1 MAIVFRRSSHI
12 VKMPKFS
19 KISQTEKKILNETLR
34 HVTYLE
40 NCIFF
45 EVSCWAVNFFKV
57 YMIVNKLIF
66 FLVKRRS
73 CTSFQLEIEFF
84 EKVIKFWNFL
94 MLRHVTYTKMS
105 RNVHLWFFELKSLR
119 QEKKMNV
126 QSDIEINIY
135 I

>member
-1 MAIVFRRSSHI
+1 MSNILVNLYLYGNSFLEGPPMLWKCQSFKKL
-12 VKMPKFS
+12 VK
-19 KISQTEKKILNETLR
+19 QKKKLNETLR

-105 RNVHLWFFELKSLR
+105 RNVHLWFLESKS
-119 QEKKMNV
+119 
-126 QSDIEINIY
+126 
-135 I
+135 